1 MLEEEGGGRGG
12 GRGFVGS
19 SSSSFSGGI
28 FGRVGSCS
36 LEGGGGGL
44 LGVVFLFLGV
54 RGEEVFGLGVIVV
67 AVVIVGGGGGGTCLL
82 DGEFAFD
89 KVHCS
94 E

>member
-1 MLEEEGGGRGG
+1 M
-12 GRGFVGS
+12 
-19 SSSSFSGGI
+19 
-28 FGRVGSCS
+28 
-36 LEGGGGGL
+36 
-44 LGVVFLFLGV
+44 VFFFLGG

-67 AVVIVGGGGGGTCLL
+67 VVGGGGTCLL